1 MALFHFS
8 VTQVRRGAGQS
19 VIASA
24 AYRAGEKLY
33 SEYYGETND
42 YTRKGGIIHT
52 EILLPPHAP
61 DSYRDR
67 ATLWNTVE
75 KSEKHPKAQ
84 LAYSFDI
91 ALQSELTMEEN
102 IALARKFVQENF
114 VAKGMIAD
122 LAMHYPERPVAAS
135 ASETPEHP
143 EQLTARGTTLCN
155 NPHFHVLTTMR
166 PLNSDGSFAA
176 KQRREYVLDEHG
188 NRIRDGDGKY
198 VFNAV
203 HTTDWHAPETLEAW
217 RAAWCN
223 LVNRRFEEKN
233 LPCRIDH
240 RSYARQGIDQIP
252 TVHEGPNVRKME
264 AKGICTEKGELNRW
278 IKATNRLIRDLR
290 KKIAA
295 LKDWMNEIREELS
308 KPEVPPLIQL
318 LCDHFEKRSQ
328 NAYSNK
334 GKVRNLKQFSEVI
347 NFLEQQNIHTLDDLN
362 SRVESISEK
371 FHTLSDSLQAKS
383 KRMDELKKLIQTAE
397 TYRELKPIFD
407 EMNRIHWKGRREKFA
422 QDHESDLR
430 RFYAARRVLQ
440 ETVDDKKLTPKA
452 WQSELDQLKAE
463 YAKLSAGYKPIREE
477 MLQLLQVQHNVDALL
492 KDRGIDPKRQNEQTR

>member
-19 VIASA
+19 IIASA

-42 YTRKGGIIHT
+42 YTRKGGVIYT

-61 DSYRDR
+61 DVYLDR
-67 ATLWNTVE
+67 ATLWNAVE

-102 IALARKFVQENF
+102 IALTREFVQTNF

-122 LAMHYPERPVAAS
+122 LAIHLPDKENGI
-135 ASETPEHP
+135 E
-143 EQLTARGTTLCN
+143 

-166 PLNSDGSFAA
+166 LLNPDGSFAA

-264 AKGICTEKGELNRW
+264 AKGIRTEKGELNRW

-295 LKDWMNEIREELS
+295 LKDWMDEIREELS

-334 GKVRNLKQFSEVI
+334 GKIRNLKQFSEVI
-347 NFLEQQNIHTLDDLN
+347 NFLEQQNIRTLDDLK
-362 SRVESISEK
+362 SRVESISEE
-371 FHTLSDSLQAKS
+371 FHTLSDSLKAKS

-397 TYRELKPIFD
+397 TYKELKPIFD
-407 EMNRIHWKGRREKFA
+407 EMNRIPWKSRREKFA
-422 QDHESDLR
+422 QEHDSDLR
-430 RFYAARRVLQ
+430 RFYVVRRVLQ
-440 ETVDDKKLTPKA
+440 ETVGDKKLTPKA

-463 YAKLSAGYKPIREE
+463 YA
-477 MLQLLQVQHNVDALL
+477 
-492 KDRGIDPKRQNEQTR
+492 

>member
-8 VTQVRRGAGQS
+8 VKQVRHSAGQS

-52 EILLPPHAP
+52 EIFLPPHAP
-61 DSYRDR
+61 DIYRDR
-67 ATLWNTVE
+67 ATLWNAVE

-102 IALARKFVQENF
+102 IALAREFVQTNF

-122 LAMHYPERPVAAS
+122 LAVHAPDKEGGLS
-135 ASETPEHP
+135 
-143 EQLTARGTTLCN
+143 

-166 PLNSDGSFAA
+166 PLNPDGSFAA
-176 KQRREYVLDEHG
+176 KQRREYALDEHG
-188 NRIRDGDGKY
+188 NRIRDGDSKY

-217 RAAWCN
+217 RAAWCD

-264 AKGICTEKGELNRW
+264 SKGIRTEKGELNRW
-278 IKATNRLIRDLR
+278 IKTTNRLIHDLR

-295 LKDWMNEIREELS
+295 LKDWMEEIREELS

-318 LCDHFEKRSQ
+318 LCDHFEKRNQ
-328 NAYSNK
+328 DAYSNK

-347 NFLEQQNIHTLDDLN
+347 NFIEQQNIRTLDELKT
-362 SRVESISEK
+362 RVESISEE
-371 FHTLSDSLQAKS
+371 FHMLSDSLQAKS

-407 EMNRIHWKGRREKFA
+407 EMNRIHWKGRREEFA
-422 QDHESDLR
+422 QEHDSDLR
-430 RFYAARRVLQ
+430 RFYAVRRVLQ
-440 ETVDDKKLTPKA
+440 ETVGDKKL
-452 WQSELDQLKAE
+452 
-463 YAKLSAGYKPIREE
+463 
-477 MLQLLQVQHNVDALL
+477 
-492 KDRGIDPKRQNEQTR
+492 DRKSVV